1 MADFNLDEYKS
12 VWKTQQPSYQY
23 SEGQILDVL
32 NHRSKNNVK
41 YILWIGVL
49 EFALFLGL
57 IVFYLIT
64 GEKDDFSDLF
74 KALGIRKSDEYQKSF
89 EQSYFLLKIVS
100 LLLTGTF
107 VVLFYLKYKAIKV
120 ESQLTAFIHQLLYF
134 RRIVRMFIWINIS
147 LSCLFVLAG
156 SWQLYRASESM
167 GESQV
172 QKILLL
178 CLILIS
184 VTLFFAWLYYRIIYG
199 ILLRKLNKHLDQLL
213 QIEKQLDH
221 ENPPNSSE

>member
-1 MADFNLDEYKS
+1 MPEFNFDQYKS
-12 VWKTQQPSYQY
+12 AWKEQDIPRKY

-89 EQSYFLLKIVS
+89 EQSYFLLKVVS

-120 ESQLTAFIHQLLYF
+120 ESQLTAFIQQLLRF
-134 RRIVRMFIWINIS
+134 RKTVQLFVWLNIGMV
-147 LSCLFVLAG
+147 CLFMLG
-156 SWQLYRASESM
+156 GTWLLYDAIKSESM
-167 GESQV
+167 GGQTVFALLIASV
-172 QKILLL
+172 VAIIFSLLL
-178 CLILIS
+178 
-184 VTLFFAWLYYRIIYG
+184 AWIYYRIVYG
-199 ILLRKLNKHLDQLL
+199 ILLRKLSKHLKNL
-213 QIEKQLDH
+213 QEMEKTLE
-221 ENPPNSSE
+221 ENMEKG